1 MTGDIMAVSR
11 LRMATDGEG
20 VSTLVTFYDCPLHC
34 KYCVNE
40 YCHRKEDRLPRTPEA
55 AYRPE
60 ELIEVLR
67 KDEIYY
73 LMTGGGIVFGG
84 GEPLLQAAFI
94 HEVCRQS
101 DFGWKKRIETSLNVP
116 WSCVEILLDD
126 LDEWIID
133 IKDMNPVIYEEYT
146 GADNENVLTNLLKMR
161 DMVQPERM
169 HIRVPH
175 IKGFNTPDDVEKS
188 VAWLKDTLHV
198 EPEVFSYC
206 HFLYTASEREETSE
220 LQIPEFFMKTDEDG
234 CQKGNKPE

>member
-73 LMTGGGIVFGG
+73 LMTGGGIYPRG
-84 GEPLLQAAFI
+84 LQTVGFWMEKENRDI
-94 HEVCRQS
+94 FECS
-101 DFGWKKRIETSLNVP
+101 
-116 WSCVEILLDD
+116 VELCG
-126 LDEWIID
+126 
-133 IKDMNPVIYEEYT
+133 NFT
-146 GADNENVLTNLLKMR
+146 G
-161 DMVQPERM
+161 
-169 HIRVPH
+169 
-175 IKGFNTPDDVEKS
+175 
-188 VAWLKDTLHV
+188 
-198 EPEVFSYC
+198 
-206 HFLYTASEREETSE
+206 
-220 LQIPEFFMKTDEDG
+220 
-234 CQKGNKPE
+234 